1 VTVRLGWDR
10 PVTGSPEA
18 VAEQVQNR
26 VIDGVIVNMPPQG
39 HLPGFITKAG
49 EVLKPLVGA

>member
-1 VTVRLGWDR
+1 
-10 PVTGSPEA
+10 

-26 VIDGVIVNMPPQG
+26 VIDAGIDGVIVNMPPQG

>member
-1 VTVRLGWDR
+1 
-10 PVTGSPEA
+10 

-49 EVLKPLVGA
+49 EVLKPLAGA